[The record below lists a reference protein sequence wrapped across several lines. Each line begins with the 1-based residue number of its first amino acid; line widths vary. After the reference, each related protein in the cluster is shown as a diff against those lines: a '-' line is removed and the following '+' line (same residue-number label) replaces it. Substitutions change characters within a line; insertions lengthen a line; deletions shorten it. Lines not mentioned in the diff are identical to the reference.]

1 MVFSDIVSL
10 PDFSVLYKK
19 ICSLYGSEE
28 SENKKSKKLP
38 FISNLHLIILYEIIL
53 YKYIKISYSSF
64 KTILLFVTYDSCL
77 TLVYARSMHV
87 FTDTENAKAA
97 YMPVFS
103 CIGYIT
109 YINNNKRIKYVS
121 LLWVSA
127 NLKIIISSFSNSN
140 FSPCFSCAN
149 LSVIPRFLASMYNK
163 KRKTESIILAFL
175 NASST
180 SSSELCAY
188 LCCSSRTRG
197 SSSKLSPL
205 RGGSFPNA
213 DGILH
218 FPGNQLIEY
227 LLSALPQNLRDADP
241 LCAPPDYPAASAL
254 TSA

>member
-1 MVFSDIVSL
+1 M
-10 PDFSVLYKK
+10 
-19 ICSLYGSEE
+19 
-28 SENKKSKKLP
+28 
-38 FISNLHLIILYEIIL
+38 IL
-53 YKYIKISYSSF
+53 YKYIKILYSSF

-109 YINNNKRIKYVS
+109 YINNNKRIKYVP
-121 LLWVSA
+121 LLWVFA

-140 FSPCFSCAN
+140 FSPCFFCAN
-149 LSVIPRFLASMYNK
+149 LSVIPRFLASMYKK

-197 SSSKLSPL
+197 SSSNLSPF